1 MQVYEYP
8 NELIKVYLRMYFAI
22 TSLLQVT
29 ALQTSLDEKTTQ
41 IQNLTGLVQ
50 SLQNQGTIHEIKYDV
65 RLFKMLSWLFV

>member
-1 MQVYEYP
+1 MQVYENP
-8 NELIKVYLRMYFAI
+8 NELIKVYLCMYFAI

-50 SLQNQGTIHEIKYDV
+50 SLQNQGTIRNEI
-65 RLFKMLSWLFV
+65 